1 MSEPRRTGRP
11 PLDDH
16 DPSVN
21 VSIKIPSRQYDA
33 LFEQA
38 QRERVSL
45 PEMIRRRI
53 RRDDDDADD

>member
-1 MSEPRRTGRP
+1 MSEPRKPGRP
-11 PLDDH
+11 PLDDR

-21 VSIKIPSRQYDA
+21 VSIKMPSRQYDA

-45 PEMIRRRI
+45 PEVIRRRL
-53 RRDDDDADD
+53 RRDDEDDD